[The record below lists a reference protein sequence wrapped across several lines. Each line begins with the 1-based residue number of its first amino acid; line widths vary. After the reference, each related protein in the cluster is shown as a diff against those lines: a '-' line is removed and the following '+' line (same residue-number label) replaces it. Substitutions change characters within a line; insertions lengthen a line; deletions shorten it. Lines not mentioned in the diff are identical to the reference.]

1 MSCVFLFLFNERL
14 LVEVSWKQLLSEAIA
29 CGFCLVEAK
38 PPCYKSPAEREVME
52 RALKNNNNL
61 QGLAAR
67 L

>member
-1 MSCVFLFLFNERL
+1 M
-14 LVEVSWKQLLSEAIA
+14 EVSWKQLLSEAIA